1 MYTHGYGSRL
11 HTELQLQFDPHNLDC
26 PGKEHEHLHAIGHD
40 HYDLHHRRRGR
51 GGGTADAVHHFDPDG
66 GGRLN
71 QHPRGHLLA
80 AIRPNE
86 AVWGTAAGTTSHDVR
101 NGLIRIIQ
109 NNFLQ
114 NQQSANLL
122 GVAFSAV
129 ITNRSRMLRGITEI
143 ANSPRPATSSGRTI
157 LSPKHSTPEPQ
168 EVFATPTEMQTSMKP
183 LSSPRRLKKDCTT
196 PEPLKPLTR

>member
-51 GGGTADAVHHFDPDG
+51 GGGTADAVHQFDPDG

-122 GVAFSAV
+122 GVAFF
-129 ITNRSRMLRGITEI
+129 RSDHQSQQDVERHHGDRQL
-143 ANSPRPATSSGRTI
+143 PAAGHFFRAHYTQ
-157 LSPKHSTPEPQ
+157 PQ
-168 EVFATPTEMQTSMKP
+168 TLNP
-183 LSSPRRLKKDCTT
+183 
-196 PEPLKPLTR
+196 